1 MAHKKLAFLHVF
13 PSSKIVICPV
23 RLAVRT
29 PDSHSG
35 DRGSI
40 PLRGAIYG
48 GGCAPAGVF
57 LNGSRASRM
66 FSRGRFES
74 FLGIKCQGSVVKKTY

>member
-1 MAHKKLAFLHVF
+1 MSHKKLAFLHLF
-13 PSSKIVICPV
+13 SSTGNVICPV

-40 PLRGAIYG
+40 PLRGARRKRF
-48 GGCAPAGVF
+48 CVLLGVF
-57 LNGSRASRM
+57 YHG
-66 FSRGRFES
+66 F
-74 FLGIKCQGSVVKKTY
+74 

>member
-40 PLRGAIYG
+40 PLRGARRKRF
-48 GGCAPAGVF
+48 CALWCIFTRFPGVSNVF
-57 LNGSRASRM
+57 YERW
-66 FSRGRFES
+66 
-74 FLGIKCQGSVVKKTY
+74 I